1 VTDGHD
7 FRARLSGVAAPV
19 AAIVGRRAR
28 RRPTGGSLAG
38 CTVAHLTTVDLSLEY
53 LLLPQL
59 RGARAAGADVVG
71 ISAPGPSVP
80 RLAAVGVRHI
90 PLPGST
96 RGMDLRADLHSARAL
111 WRILRAERPHVLHTH
126 NPKPGVYGRIVGRLA
141 GVPLVVNTV
150 HGLYATPEDRW
161 RKRLGVYAMEAVAA
175 RFSDV
180 ELVQNEEDLD
190 LLGRWRLTPPRK
202 LRFLGNGV
210 DLDRFRPDAVP
221 PDRRHAL
228 RAELGAPDDDTV
240 VVGIVARLVHE
251 KGYRELIAAAEQLG
265 PDVVIVAVGG
275 PEPDKADGLTADELA
290 RAERAGIRLL
300 GHRDDVRDLY
310 AAMDVVVLP
319 SYREGV
325 PRSLMEAAASAR
337 PLVAT
342 DVRGCRQVVV
352 DGVNGRL
359 IPARSATALA
369 DAIAGLAA
377 DPAARAAMGVA
388 SRALAEER
396 WDEDDI
402 IARVLRSYGMA
413 ADGAAHR
420 AERPVVDLRP
430 VGATGSDAPE
440 RPAAASTG
448 EPATV
453 SVGSSG
459 VRPVGS
465 ADTGEKL

>member
-7 FRARLSGVAAPV
+7 PAVSTMAGTRAAGAPASGFRARLSAAAAPV
-19 AAIVGRRAR
+19 AAVVGRRER
-28 RRPTGGSLAG
+28 RRWPAGESLAG
-38 CTVAHLTTVDLSLEY
+38 CKVAHLTTVDLSLEY

-59 RGARAAGADVVG
+59 RAARAAGADVVG
-71 ISAPGPSVP
+71 ISAPGSSVA
-80 RLAAVGVRHI
+80 RLEADGVRHI

-111 WRILRAERPHVLHTH
+111 WRILRTERPHVLHTH

-190 LLGRWRLTPPRK
+190 LLRRWRLTPPRK

-210 DLDRFRPDAVP
+210 DLDRFRPDAVAP
-221 PDRRHAL
+221 ERRRAL
-228 RAELGAPDDDTV
+228 RAELGAQEDDTI

-265 PDVVIVAVGG
+265 PGVVVVAVGG
-275 PEPDKADGLTADELA
+275 AEPDKADGLTADELA

-325 PRSLMEAAASAR
+325 PRSLMEAAASGR

-359 IPARSATALA
+359 VPPRDGSALARAIQEVAGGRGTRYRSVDVRADAERRFDERTIVTAVLRAYGAPATA
-369 DAIAGLAA
+369 
-377 DPAARAAMGVA
+377 
-388 SRALAEER
+388 
-396 WDEDDI
+396 
-402 IARVLRSYGMA
+402 
-413 ADGAAHR
+413 
-420 AERPVVDLRP
+420 VVDVREQP
-430 VGATGSDAPE
+430 VAGDAAPPV
-440 RPAAASTG
+440 PAPT
-448 EPATV
+448 
-453 SVGSSG
+453 
-459 VRPVGS
+459 S
-465 ADTGEKL
+465 A